1 MNKKIIADITASF
14 ENRKHNLAFDIQDGT
29 GYIYLVADGLQM
41 ADVAKLLLLKGKG
54 KIFGVRFYEKNSKKI
69 QKRASQRIIR

>member
-69 QKRASQRIIR
+69 